1 MRKPCSA
8 PLAMIVV
15 LAMMLFACTSSQH
28 RAVLDCADSL
38 MNARPDSALT
48 LLSALLPDT
57 NQMRKG
63 DLMRFHL
70 LRTNAENK
78 CDTVLTARH
87 AALMRRVCDYYDH
100 KASPFWGDERG
111 ASRMLAHYLLGR
123 CYDDMG
129 EAPAALREFTHAT
142 EIADTAENGCVFF
155 LLSNIF
161 YQRARL
167 FLYQML
173 LPEAIDSYGRAE
185 QSAYQGGDTLL
196 GISCHEHMASA
207 YFMENRHDSVLI
219 VCKYAMKEYRKHGY
233 IRQSYNS
240 YPLIASILTKQGSTE
255 LASSFMKEYEQ
266 ESGLFDKH
274 GEIEKGREDYY
285 SVKGDYLTAIGQY
298 DSARHYYMKLLQ
310 TGCNLNSTEAAS
322 KGLFKLYEKMNIPDS
337 IAKYARFY
345 CEANDSS
352 YHQTYTEELVKANSM
367 YNYNRLERLAAKK
380 TLQSLRLK
388 NTIYILMAI
397 LSIVLVCLALVSLWV
412 TRKRREN
419 ERQYVK
425 LNIEYNSLLMEYRIS
440 EKQKNEIARQMSGQ
454 QALLAE
460 TIANYEKQMS
470 YYVSRQ
476 ETNNDRYLEMLNK
489 YRDSQRQMS
498 FLQSQ
503 FEKEIEVKTIQNTE
517 LRMRLSQFIAE
528 DSSDSPSWSAEQA
541 LMSYEIVREFHQMAL
556 HLTIPIERKWKELEE
571 LVSMHLT
578 DFYQRITDPQFGL
591 NETEKRM
598 AILIRLQ
605 FIVSECY
612 VLLNK
617 TKQNASNI
625 RSSINKKLFGKS
637 GTKGLDN
644 EIGMI

>member
-1 MRKPCSA
+1 MMRKPCSA

-15 LAMMLFACTSSQH
+15 LAMMLIACTSSQH
-28 RAVLDCADSL
+28 RAGLDSADSL

-48 LLSALLPDT
+48 LLNALLPDT
-57 NQMRKG
+57 DQMRKG

-87 AALMRRVCDYYDH
+87 ATLMRRVCDYYDH

-123 CYDDMG
+123 CYSDMG

-142 EIADTAENGCVFF
+142 EIADTAENGCDFF

-337 IAKYARFY
+337 IAKY
-345 CEANDSS
+345 
-352 YHQTYTEELVKANSM
+352 
-367 YNYNRLERLAAKK
+367 
-380 TLQSLRLK
+380 
-388 NTIYILMAI
+388 
-397 LSIVLVCLALVSLWV
+397 VSC
-412 TRKRREN
+412 
-419 ERQYVK
+419 
-425 LNIEYNSLLMEYRIS
+425 
-440 EKQKNEIARQMSGQ
+440 
-454 QALLAE
+454 
-460 TIANYEKQMS
+460 
-470 YYVSRQ
+470 
-476 ETNNDRYLEMLNK
+476 
-489 YRDSQRQMS
+489 
-498 FLQSQ
+498 
-503 FEKEIEVKTIQNTE
+503 
-517 LRMRLSQFIAE
+517 
-528 DSSDSPSWSAEQA
+528 P
-541 LMSYEIVREFHQMAL
+541 
-556 HLTIPIERKWKELEE
+556 
-571 LVSMHLT
+571 
-578 DFYQRITDPQFGL
+578 
-591 NETEKRM
+591 EKR
-598 AILIRLQ
+598 
-605 FIVSECY
+605 
-612 VLLNK
+612 
-617 TKQNASNI
+617 
-625 RSSINKKLFGKS
+625 
-637 GTKGLDN
+637 
-644 EIGMI
+644 